1 MTPMPDEPDL
11 ERAEAM
17 VRADAQRVLAV
28 LGPIPPALAMAVLGT
43 AATIVLDRL
52 PKTERAQLAADFL
65 ACWEPD

>member
-1 MTPMPDEPDL
+1 MTAQEPDL

-28 LGPIPPALAMAVLGT
+28 LGPIPPALAMAILGT

-52 PKTERAQLAADFL
+52 PKAERAQLASDFL